1 MGQTS
6 PLAFLPPWV
15 VCWTVNGELILPWIC
30 LEKFGVCWQSSLITI
45 FLLNRSQMRT
55 KGALEIKQ
63 SEGLLS
69 YFSLRAMLNCAGNPT
84 TFYQTWTS
92 FNSCCISIHS
102 HWDWKWK
109 TSQVYFINKF
119 IDFGKHGFSK
129 CFVCLTHL
137 FPYLLARVFI
147 LLIVDTNVIY

>member
-1 MGQTS
+1 MGGLLDSEWRINPSLDMPRDVWSVLT
-6 PLAFLPPWV
+6 
-15 VCWTVNGELILPWIC
+15 
-30 LEKFGVCWQSSLITI
+30 KFAHSHLSSKE
-45 FLLNRSQMRT
+45 SQMRT

-84 TFYQTWTS
+84 TFYQTWAS
-92 FNSCCISIHS
+92 FSSCCISIHS

-109 TSQVYFINKF
+109 ASQVYFINKF

-129 CFVCLTHL
+129 RFVCLTHL